1 MAVAPS
7 QSRLARLLRIG
18 VSAGLSSTLVGAGC
32 AAGGLYHRVGTGE
45 TLYRIGKAY
54 GIPYRDLARVN
65 DIEPP
70 YTIQK
75 GSRLFIPGADR
86 QLPVTTITPRAM
98 AAARPKSA
106 ASGKPTGA
114 ASSVRFVWPA
124 RGKVTSS
131 FGRRGPS
138 HHDGID
144 ISAPRGTEI
153 RAARDGKVIFSDRL
167 SGYGNVIIVE
177 HGGGFASVYAHN
189 DRNLVRTGSRIRAG
203 QKIGTVGA
211 TGRTSGPHLHF
222 EIRKDNV
229 ARDPLWYLPSSTVA
243 SAGAD
248 G

>member
-1 MAVAPS
+1 
-7 QSRLARLLRIG
+7 
-18 VSAGLSSTLVGAGC
+18 
-32 AAGGLYHRVGTGE
+32 
-45 TLYRIGKAY
+45 
-54 GIPYRDLARVN
+54 VN
-65 DIEPP
+65 DIAPP
-70 YTIQK
+70 YTIK
-75 GSRLFIPGADR
+75 TGARLFIPGADR
-86 QLPVTTITPRAM
+86 RLPVTTITPRAM

-106 ASGKPTGA
+106 PSGKPTGA
-114 ASSVRFVWPA
+114 ASSVQFVWPA

-144 ISAPRGTEI
+144 ISAPRGTEV

-203 QKIGTVGA
+203 QKIATVGA

-229 ARDPLWYLPSSTVA
+229 ARDPLWYLPGSTVA